1 MNSDERDL
9 RFKFYFAT
17 LWNIHNS
24 CSGGMR
30 GVCLCDHMPFLSKAC
45 QDSCQSKQLH
55 FIVCIGKIIAAALLR
70 QNLECNVCL
79 DIYFPEAFLYEF
91 QWLRLHV
98 SLLSH
103 QILCFKYSPIRF
115 QAKEKGKNGQKGDL
129 KIPCRMRFIFLR
141 KRRV

>member
-24 CSGGMR
+24 CSGSMQ

-55 FIVCIGKIIAAALLR
+55 FIACIGKIIAAALLR
-70 QNLECNVCL
+70 QNRKCNVCL
-79 DIYFPEAFLYEF
+79 DIYFPEAFLCEF
-91 QWLRLHV
+91 QWLRLHKCLYFRTKFYV
-98 SLLSH
+98 LS
-103 QILCFKYSPIRF
+103 IVLSDFK
-115 QAKEKGKNGQKGDL
+115 Q
-129 KIPCRMRFIFLR
+129 R
-141 KRRV
+141 KREKTGGERWSKNPL